1 MKAIIELYREVVIEI
16 ATPYSTGTGFC
27 LRGPGLIVTNE
38 HVVRNNK
45 AVVVHGVHLAQQLVQ
60 VLFTDIRYDLAFLEL
75 PPDVN
80 MPEVHLA
87 GASGLGEGDVVIAVG
102 HPFGLRF
109 SATQGIISNIGHEM
123 NDVEY
128 LQHDAALNPGNSG
141 GPLINEAG
149 EVVGINTFVLRDSGT
164 IGFALP
170 ATLLDRTIR
179 EYQEA
184 GGGISTRC
192 YSCENIVT
200 RARLD
205 GKYCPYCGTL
215 AELPDKAEPYLPE
228 GVPKTIE
235 EILQKLGFQVLL
247 ARRGP
252 DNWEIEA
259 GSAKIN
265 ISYDES
271 NGLITGDAYLCI
283 LPRTQIREIY
293 TYLLTQNYLLEG
305 LALSVSDK
313 DIILSLVI
321 DEQYLNLE
329 TGLYLFRHLFE
340 RADFYDNY
348 LVGHFGAL
356 WNKEIDPAQ
365 DRLQ

>member
-1 MKAIIELYREVVIEI
+1 MKATIELYREVVVEI

-38 HVVRNNK
+38 HVVRDNK
-45 AVVVHGVHLAQQLVQ
+45 EVVIHGVHIPQQLAR
-60 VLFTDIRYDLAFLEL
+60 VLFTDIKYDLAFLEL
-75 PPDVN
+75 PAGTD
-80 MPEVHLA
+80 MPEVRLA
-87 GASGLGEGDVVIAVG
+87 GASGPGEGDTVIAVG
-102 HPFGLRF
+102 HPFGLKF
-109 SATQGIISNIGHEM
+109 SATQGIISNPGHEL

-149 EVVGINTFVLRDSGT
+149 EVVGVNTFILRESGT

-170 ATLLDRTIR
+170 ANLLERTMH
-179 EYQEA
+179 EYHEA
-184 GGGISTRC
+184 GAGISARC

-200 RARLD
+200 RAGLN
-205 GKYCPYCGTL
+205 GKYCPFCG
-215 AELPDKAEPYLPE
+215 AVVELPDMAEVYQPE
-228 GVPKTIE
+228 GIPKTIE
-235 EILQKLGFQVLL
+235 EILQKLNFQVRL

-265 ISYDES
+265 ISYDEN
-271 NGLITGDAYLCI
+271 NGLITGDAYLCV

-293 TYLLTQNYLLEG
+293 AYLLQQNYLLEG
-305 LALSVSDK
+305 LTLSVSEK

-321 DEQYLNLE
+321 DERYLNLE
-329 TGLYLFRHLFE
+329 TGLYLFRNLFE

-348 LVGHFGAL
+348 LVEHFGAL
-356 WNKEIDPAQ
+356 WNKEIDPASGT
-365 DRLQ
+365 LQ